1 MSAACWECVNSGIC
15 FQISWWLWFF
25 FSLYFWIKQT
35 ILHVVEIFRPT
46 GLFKNY
52 TISKYWLP
60 ITKET
65 FAFYKNVNSG
75 SALLSPHP
83 APPSPPDPS
92 YQDKSSLLTPPP
104 RAFTWRPSQ
113 VSPSLENLSQPVWCP
128 PEPILVINCPFS
140 SMSSFHYVLRFW
152 NWLHLLI
159 SILIIITLQIALKTK
174 SKIIDKVNMVDVE
187 LLAS

>member
-1 MSAACWECVNSGIC
+1 MSQHILV
-15 FQISWWLWFF
+15 SWWLWFF

-35 ILHVVEIFRPT
+35 ILHVEIFRPT

-92 YQDKSSLLTPPP
+92 YQDEVLPLDSTSKVLGMAATPGVPVQKEGTTRPAPP
-104 RAFTWRPSQ
+104 QWKTKELEWRGWGHLHPGPWWRWWWGRCPS
-113 VSPSLENLSQPVWCP
+113 SPSAD
-128 PEPILVINCPFS
+128 F
-140 SMSSFHYVLRFW
+140 
-152 NWLHLLI
+152 
-159 SILIIITLQIALKTK
+159 
-174 SKIIDKVNMVDVE
+174 VDQHPNE
-187 LLAS
+187 